1 MNRLQLEQ
9 CIREYG
15 REIYS
20 FCCHLTGNVQE
31 AEELYQDTFLKA
43 VELMKNIDY
52 ENNPKSFLISI
63 ALRLWKNKKRKY
75 AWRMRIAGT
84 ESLIEETVENL
95 EAENCPEEEMIQKE
109 IQRQVRKA
117 VAGLEEKYRI
127 PVYLFYTV
135 QMSVAEISKTLKIP
149 EGTVKT
155 RLYKARKLLKEKL
168 EVVLDET

>member
-1 MNRLQLEQ
+1 MQK
-9 CIREYG
+9 I
-15 REIYS
+15 I

-95 EAENCPEEEMIQKE
+95 EAENCPVEEMIQKE

-168 EVVLDET
+168 EVVLDKT

>member
-1 MNRLQLEQ
+1 MQK
-9 CIREYG
+9 I
-15 REIYS
+15 I

-95 EAENCPEEEMIQKE
+95 EAEKCLEEEMIQKE

>member
-1 MNRLQLEQ
+1 MQK
-9 CIREYG
+9 I
-15 REIYS
+15 I

-95 EAENCPEEEMIQKE
+95 EAENCPVEEMIQKE

-168 EVVLDET
+168 EVVFDET

>member
-1 MNRLQLEQ
+1 MQK
-9 CIREYG
+9 I
-15 REIYS
+15 I
-20 FCCHLTGNVQE
+20 FCCHQTGNVQE

-95 EAENCPEEEMIQKE
+95 EAENCPVEEMIQKE

>member
-1 MNRLQLEQ
+1 MQK
-9 CIREYG
+9 I
-15 REIYS
+15 I

-95 EAENCPEEEMIQKE
+95 EAENCPVEEMIQKE

-127 PVYLFYTV
+127 PVYLFT
-135 QMSVAEISKTLKIP
+135 QCRCRWQKSAKH
-149 EGTVKT
+149 
-155 RLYKARKLLKEKL
+155 
-168 EVVLDET
+168 

>member
-1 MNRLQLEQ
+1 MQK
-9 CIREYG
+9 I
-15 REIYS
+15 I

-95 EAENCPEEEMIQKE
+95 EAENCPVEEMIQKE
-109 IQRQVRKA
+109 SQRQVRKA

>member
-1 MNRLQLEQ
+1 M
-9 CIREYG
+9 
-15 REIYS
+15 
-20 FCCHLTGNVQE
+20 
-31 AEELYQDTFLKA
+31 KA

-95 EAENCPEEEMIQKE
+95 EAENCPVEEMIQKE